1 MPKRPAR
8 TSKFPPPLNPKKT
21 RKKMSENYDL
31 ILRSLGY
38 AMDFL
43 QMIIVP
49 VLLLALTGRLAR

>member
-1 MPKRPAR
+1 
-8 TSKFPPPLNPKKT
+8 
-21 RKKMSENYDL
+21 MSENYDL

-38 AMDFL
+38 ALDFL